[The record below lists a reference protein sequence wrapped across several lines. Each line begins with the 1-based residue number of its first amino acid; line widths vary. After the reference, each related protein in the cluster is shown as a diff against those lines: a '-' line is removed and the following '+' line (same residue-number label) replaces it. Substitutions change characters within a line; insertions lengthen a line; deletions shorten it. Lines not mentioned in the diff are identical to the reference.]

1 MKKPF
6 EIIFDFPLADPD
18 FIITLKATAE
28 LHHSQPY
35 YVVDDFH
42 LIDAKSP
49 MNESSI
55 LPPQEIR
62 LTQEGSEK
70 LWVHKDS
77 GRETLL
83 SMALGKAIEKVSGN
97 KSSN

>member
-42 LIDAKSP
+42 LIESKTP
-49 MNESSI
+49 MTEASI
-55 LPPQEIR
+55 LPPQEIK
-62 LTQEGSEK
+62 LIEEGSEK

-97 KSSN
+97 NNSN

>member
-18 FIITLKATAE
+18 FMITLKATAE
-28 LHHSQPY
+28 LHHSDPY

-42 LIDAKSP
+42 LLNARSP
-49 MNESSI
+49 KYESSI
-55 LPPQEIR
+55 LPPQEIKLIR
-62 LTQEGSEK
+62 EGIEQ

-83 SMALGKAIEKVSGN
+83 SMALGKAIEKAVKNRNGT
-97 KSSN
+97 